1 MIIFPRY
8 AFFEPVFFQSEAKT
22 KPTQWPLNPLAK
34 PFNEKE

>member
-8 AFFEPVFFQSEAKT
+8 AFFEPVFQSEAKT